1 MIEKYITDE
10 RTGLKYELVGDYYLI
25 AGEDEPEGYRPIGGW
40 GQRHL
45 RYLKEHRRVR
55 YANLLTSGEL
65 NAHLADVD
73 RQAEELF
80 LRLVKQMADAEGI
93 TETLKASDQMEWVGQ
108 MYFCRDR
115 ASETVYHQVIYT

>member
-25 AGEDEPEGYRPIGGW
+25 AGDDEPEEEQPIGVW

-65 NAHLADVD
+65 NAHHADVD

-93 TETLKASDQMEWVGQ
+93 TETLKASDQMEWVRW
-108 MYFCRDR
+108 MNNIRNR
-115 ASETVYHQVIYT
+115 AVEIVYTEIVKE

>member
-1 MIEKYITDE
+1 MEKYITDE
-10 RTGLKYELVGDYYLI
+10 RTGLKYELVGDYYLVV
-25 AGEDEPEGYRPIGGW
+25 GDDEPEEDQPIGVW

-45 RYLKEHRRVR
+45 RYLKEHHRVL

-65 NAHLADVD
+65 NAYLADID

-93 TETLKASDQMEWVGQ
+93 TETLKASDQMEWVRR
-108 MYFCRDR
+108 MNSVRSR
-115 ASETVYHQVIYT
+115 ATEIVNSDLILI